1 MNFICQYIK
10 ELFINSNTYLHL
22 NPVIYTLLNYDKK
35 IKNYYLIENNNITK
49 YHIELLLKIFQ
60 QFLHNNET
68 IRKSIALEINNLCT
82 EFENIELTKKN

>member
-1 MNFICQYIK
+1 MTKKNK
-10 ELFINSNTYLHL
+10 K
-22 NPVIYTLLNYDKK
+22 LL
-35 IKNYYLIENNNITK
+35 LEIENNINITK

-82 EFENIELTKKN
+82 V

>member
-1 MNFICQYIK
+1 MTKKNK
-10 ELFINSNTYLHL
+10 K
-22 NPVIYTLLNYDKK
+22 LL
-35 IKNYYLIENNNITK
+35 LEIENNINITK

-82 EFENIELTKKN
+82 EFENIELTKKKLINEIKKNEKVNS